1 VLITSTTSDLGGWVM
16 KNITC
21 LLISVLCLSCVSLDP
36 SFATSDHTQ
45 TPQDQNSDPIYLA
58 AAPVNTTVEG
68 VGVIVA
74 DNTAQARDQAIQ
86 DALRLAVEQAAG
98 TMVSSETLVQNY
110 EVLRDQVYSQS
121 QGYIR
126 HYDVTSE
133 TTEGNLYRVTIAAA
147 VAKGNLKNDLAAL
160 GLLMARKKMPRVMI
174 MVAEQNVGMHYYSY
188 WWGVKAS
195 TVDLTT
201 TENVLMQKLTS
212 KGFHI
217 VDHAVAS
224 KKLSITDP
232 YKIESLS
239 NDAVQRIGIVYD
251 AEVVIYGKALAKLA
265 GSVMGSSMKSAQ
277 ADISLRVV
285 NTDSGQ
291 VIASATHHAAAV
303 HPNEVTAGAEA
314 LKLATEAISDQLL
327 DQVVKRWSQDLSS
340 GSLIRLEISNI
351 PSYNHLL
358 KFKETLQQRIRGVK
372 GVYQRDF
379 DAGQASLD
387 ISVPASSQQLADE
400 LAGIDYGGFR
410 VDITSLTQ
418 NTIGLVMK

>member
-1 VLITSTTSDLGGWVM
+1 M
-16 KNITC
+16 KSIIC
-21 LLISVLCLSCVSLDP
+21 FLVSILCLSCVSLDP
-36 SFATSDHTQ
+36 SFATSNQTQ
-45 TPQDQNSDPIYLA
+45 APQDQKPDPIYLA
-58 AAPVNTTVEG
+58 AAPVNASAEG
-68 VGVIVA
+68 VGVIVNN
-74 DNTAQARDQAIQ
+74 NTALARDQAIQ
-86 DALRLAVEQAAG
+86 DGLRLVVEQAAG

-126 HYDVTSE
+126 HYDVTNE
-133 TTEGNLYRVTIAAA
+133 TTEGNLYRVTIQAS
-147 VAKGNLKNDLAAL
+147 VSMGNLKNDLAAL
-160 GLLMARKKMPRVMI
+160 GLIMARKSMPRVMI

-188 WWGVKAS
+188 WWGVKAG
-195 TVDLTT
+195 TADLTI

-217 VDHAVAS
+217 VDHAVAA
-224 KKLSITDP
+224 KTLSIKDP
-232 YKIESLS
+232 YKIESLN
-239 NDAVQRIGIVYD
+239 NDAVQSIGNLYD

-277 ADISLRVV
+277 ADVSLRAV
-285 NTDSGQ
+285 NTDTGQ

-303 HPNEVTAGAEA
+303 HPSEVTAGAEA

-351 PSYNHLL
+351 PSYNHLV

-372 GVYQRDF
+372 GLYQRDF
-379 DAGQASLD
+379 DAGQATLD
-387 ISVPASSQQLADE
+387 IDVPSTSQQLADE

-410 VDITSLTQ
+410 VDITGLTQ
-418 NTIGLVMK
+418 NTIRLSIK